1 MAKIT
6 SMALPA
12 PSTQYQLEMEA
23 QADNEELLRLL
34 REGGGTDFNKM
45 GDGLGQNLPFTP
57 NGKKIE
63 AEVLPYFPPRGDAP
77 DPFSDPPSPAVPA
90 PSPAVP
96 AATLGNGVSRTP
108 TSNIASPGIGALG
121 ELTGAQAKALGG
133 QSNIASAFK
142 LAQAFAP
149 KPEPVNKWEVALNF
163 FSTMAAN
170 MKPGVT
176 ALGAAG
182 SAAKESLAYLR
193 KRREAGKARKDKL
206 LPTAIALATA
216 MKPKGGV
223 PKSVMG
229 GPVTNEDG
237 SPVLDQTTGKPLY
250 KYTTYSADGET
261 IGTFNAPMKGGGVNI
276 KTPFESS
283 FVKGLGTGAA
293 KRHEESISASESA
306 STQISTLQTMG
317 SILAQETF
325 ETGKIQEFMLPIR
338 QWMRGVGI
346 STADINNRVKNITS
360 ESMVDGVINA
370 EIFRSSAA
378 KLVLESVAKLKGALS
393 EKELSFLETINPSLG
408 MTKESNQILILLAQ
422 QQLEKIKP
430 YSSFTMSW
438 QEANGPLKSAYDLAK
453 MNKAFKSRKGADL
466 TNPYQ
471 YIMKKADD
479 LEKRELLI
487 AEKGLDKKLP
497 RQADGTLMDPKLGQ
511 TDPYAEIRQK
521 IKDKINRTYPI
532 AEISAIFKDS
542 AFYPSTKK

>member
-1 MAKIT
+1 MAVNQRTPK
-6 SMALPA
+6 
-12 PSTQYQLEMEA
+12 EED
-23 QADNEELLRLL
+23 QAIDAWLADKRRLKKDELI
-34 REGGGTDFNKM
+34 K
-45 GDGLGQNLPFTP
+45 NLPFTP
-57 NGKKIE
+57 KGEKIE

-77 DPFSDPPSPAVPA
+77 DPFSDPPSPVVPA
-90 PSPAVP
+90 PSPVVP
-96 AATLGNGVSRTP
+96 QTQKYGASGTTLEAIKG
-108 TSNIASPGIGALG
+108 GALEG
-121 ELTGAQAKALGG
+121 LGLTPAQLAAVNKFGGANFAPAV
-133 QSNIASAFK
+133 K
-142 LAQAFAP
+142 LAQAFVQ
-149 KPEPVNKWEVALNF
+149 KPDPVNNWRVALDF

-193 KRREAGKARKDKL
+193 KRREAEKARKATL
-206 LPTAIALATA
+206 LPTAIAIMGA

-229 GPVTNEDG
+229 GPVTNEGG

-250 KYTTYSADGET
+250 KYTTYGPDGT
-261 IGTFNAPMKGGGVNI
+261 VIGTFNAPMKGGGVNI

-293 KRHEESISASESA
+293 KRHEDSISASEGA

-360 ESMVDGVINA
+360 ESTGADGVINA

-438 QEANGPLKSAYDLAK
+438 QEANGPLKSAYDLSK

-497 RQADGTLMDPKLGQ
+497 RQADGTLMDPKPGQ

-521 IKDKINRTYPI
+521 IRDKINRTYPI

>member
-1 MAKIT
+1 MAVIT
-6 SMALPA
+6 SELLSPREQELKDDIAREDLMAAMQNLSSGPVVPA
-12 PSTQYQLEMEA
+12 PGPVVPAAKTVA
-23 QADNEELLRLL
+23 
-34 REGGGTDFNKM
+34 
-45 GDGLGQNLPFTP
+45 
-57 NGKKIE
+57 
-63 AEVLPYFPPRGDAP
+63 
-77 DPFSDPPSPAVPA
+77 PPSPV
-90 PSPAVP
+90 VP
-96 AATLGNGVSRTP
+96 AATLGNGVSQTP
-108 TSNIASPGIGALG
+108 TSGIASPGIGALG
-121 ELTGAQAKALGG
+121 KLTEAQAKALGG

-149 KPEPVNKWEVALNF
+149 KPEPVNKWEESLKFFLNVGALSADPKQTFLTSLAGAGKKSLEDLVARRKK
-163 FSTMAAN
+163 AREA
-170 MKPGVT
+170 
-176 ALGAAG
+176 
-182 SAAKESLAYLR
+182 AAKT
-193 KRREAGKARKDKL
+193 

-293 KRHEESISASESA
+293 KRHEDSISASEGA

-360 ESMVDGVINA
+360 ESTGADGVINA

-438 QEANGPLKSAYDLAK
+438 QDANGPLKSAYDLAK

-497 RQADGTLMDPKLGQ
+497 RQADGTLMDPKPGQ